1 MSEVSDQMIAYD
13 GQEGRVAAY
22 LAGPDTQEPR
32 PAIVVIHD
40 IYGLSDHTKDVAR
53 RFAGQGYVALAPH
66 LFSRP
71 SLAEV
76 LTYTRAREAMRFA
89 AAIPREKFSDRAFI
103 QEQAAS
109 LPEADRKRV
118 LETLP
123 VLFGGLPRDS
133 LVEDLVAAVEY
144 LDSQPG
150 LSCAAGGLRG
160 LLWREPQS
168 HRAGEKHP
176 LPGSRAVWRGG
187 HEDQLPSR
195 RDGPSHGHLPERAR
209 DQDLSPCRPRLFR
222 RYLAR
227 KVPAAR
233 GNGCLGQGAK
243 ILQPD
248 PGPDRPERGMKPAS
262 HHQATNARQ
271 KSLVPWCLGG
281 ESFGHCKT
289 FAGKV

>member
-144 LDSQPG
+144 LDSQ
-150 LSCAAGGLRG
+150 AYVR
-160 LLWREPQS
+160 
-168 HRAGEKHP
+168 
-176 LPGSRAVWRGG
+176 PGSIGSVGFCFGGGMCFSLACHAPLAACVVFYGENPHPIELVKNIPCPVLGLYGAEDMRINSHLDEMVRAMVTYQKELEIKIYPHAG
-187 HEDQLPSR
+187 HAFFDDTS
-195 RDGPSHGHLPERAR
+195 PERYRQHAATDAWDR
-209 DQDLSPCRPRLFR
+209 VLRFYSQT
-222 RYLAR
+222 LAR
-227 KVPAAR
+227 TDQ
-233 GNGCLGQGAK
+233 NG
-243 ILQPD
+243 
-248 PGPDRPERGMKPAS
+248 E
-262 HHQATNARQ
+262 
-271 KSLVPWCLGG
+271 
-281 ESFGHCKT
+281 
-289 FAGKV
+289 